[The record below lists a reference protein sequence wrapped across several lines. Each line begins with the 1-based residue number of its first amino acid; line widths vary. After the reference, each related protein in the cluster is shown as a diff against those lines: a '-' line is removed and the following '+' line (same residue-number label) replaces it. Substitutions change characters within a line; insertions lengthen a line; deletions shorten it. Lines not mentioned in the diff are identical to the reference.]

1 MRKIIILI
9 LIILAPIVLIA
20 QTKKFTLDDCRDI
33 ALHHN
38 KKIQIADENKL
49 MMNSIHK
56 SAKTQYFPRIG
67 FTGSYI
73 RMNRE
78 ISLLSENA
86 FLPVLPSGAI
96 KNGKINQIALGTDPA
111 LLDETFVLGSNG
123 LPVTDANGDPVFENY
138 AYLPAD
144 QVSLELNNIFLLNLG
159 LNQPIY
165 MGGKIKELNKLA
177 QLGEELFDAKKTL
190 TETEVIIETDER
202 YWKVVSLKE
211 KVKLTSIY
219 MEMLERLLVDLN
231 NIYDEGI
238 ITNNDLLRAKVKYN
252 EVGLKNLKAN
262 NGSQLAQM
270 ALNQTL
276 GFPLDTVIELSD
288 SIIVNLNFMDQ
299 DPLTEMAIENR
310 PEIDMVGNLVAMAE
324 SGEKIIKSR
333 YLPNIA
339 LTANYL
345 YMNPNPSNGFENE
358 FGGDWNLGVVLNI
371 PIYHWGDRRHSL
383 DATKHKTK
391 AFKIKYEE
399 TKELISL
406 EVQKTRFKYSESLK
420 KVEMTRISLQQAEEN
435 LKMTKDSFDEGI
447 SKTRDLLEA
456 QTMWQSAYS
465 EFIEAKTENKLCESE
480 IQRVSGQ
487 LRN

>member
-1 MRKIIILI
+1 MRKIILT
-9 LIILAPIVLIA
+9 LIILTPVVLFA
-20 QTKKFTLDDCRDI
+20 QSKKFTLYECRDI
-33 ALHHN
+33 ALQHN

-49 MMNSIHK
+49 MMNSVHK
-56 SAKTQYFPRIG
+56 SAKTQYYPRLG

-78 ISLLSENA
+78 INLLSENA
-86 FLPVLPSGAI
+86 FLPVVPSEAI
-96 KNGKINQIALGTDPA
+96 TNGKINQIILGTNPA
-111 LLDETFVLGSNG
+111 LLDETFVLDANG

-144 QVSLELNNIFLLNLG
+144 QVSLELNNIFLINFG
-159 LNQPIY
+159 LTQPVY
-165 MGGKIKELNKLA
+165 MGGKIRELNKLA
-177 QLGEELFDAKKTL
+177 QYGEELFDAKKTL

-202 YWKVVSLKE
+202 YWKVISLKE
-211 KVKLTSIY
+211 KVKLTNIY
-219 MEMLERLLVDLN
+219 LEMLERLLVDLN

-252 EVGLKNLKAN
+252 EVGLKSLKAN
-262 NGSQLAQM
+262 NGLQLAQM

-288 SIIVNLNFMDQ
+288 SIIVNIDYMDQ
-299 DPLTEMAIENR
+299 DPLTDMALENR
-310 PEIDMVGNLVAMAE
+310 PEINMVSNIVAMAE

-333 YLPNIA
+333 YLPNIG

-345 YMNPNPSNGFENE
+345 FVNPNPSNGFENE
-358 FGGDWNLGVVLNI
+358 FGGDWNFGLVVNI
-371 PIYHWGDRRHSL
+371 PIYHWGDRKHSL
-383 DATKHKTK
+383 DATKHKTN
-391 AFKIKYEE
+391 AFKIQYEE

-406 EVQKTRFKYSESLK
+406 EVQQTRFKYSESLK
-420 KVEMTRISLQQAEEN
+420 KVEMTRISLQQAQEN
-435 LKMTKDSFDEGI
+435 LKMTKDSFEEGI
-447 SKTRDLLEA
+447 SNTRDLLEA
-456 QTMWQSAYS
+456 QTIWQSAYS

-480 IQRVSGQ
+480 ILRVSGQ

>member
-1 MRKIIILI
+1 MKKIVFILI
-9 LIILAPIVLIA
+9 VFAPFILIA
-20 QTKKFTLDDCRDI
+20 QTKKLTFEDCRDI
-33 ALHHN
+33 ALQHN

-49 MMNSIHK
+49 MMNSLHK
-56 SAKTQYFPRIG
+56 SAKTQYFPRLG

-78 ISLLSENA
+78 INLLSENA
-86 FLPVLPSGAI
+86 FLPVVPSGAI
-96 KNGKINQIALGTDPA
+96 TNGKINQVILGTNPA
-111 LLDETFVLGSNG
+111 LLDETFVLDANG

-144 QVSLELNNIFLLNLG
+144 QVSLDLKNMFLLNFG
-159 LNQPIY
+159 LTQPIY
-165 MGGKIKELNKLA
+165 MGGKIKEINKLA
-177 QLGEELFDAKKTL
+177 QFGEELFDAKKTL
-190 TETEVIIETDER
+190 TETEVIIETNER
-202 YWKVVSLKE
+202 YWKVISLKE

-219 MEMLERLLVDLN
+219 IEMLERLLVDLN

-262 NGSQLAQM
+262 NGLQLAQM

-288 SIIVNLNFMDQ
+288 SIIVNIDFMDQ
-299 DPLTEMAIENR
+299 DPLTEMALENR
-310 PEIDMVGNLVAMAE
+310 PELDMVSNIISMAE
-324 SGEKIIKSR
+324 SGEKIMKSR
-333 YLPNIA
+333 YLPNIG

-345 YMNPNPSNGFENE
+345 FTNPNPYKGFEKE
-358 FGGDWNLGVVLNI
+358 FGGDWNLGLVVNI

-383 DATKHKTK
+383 DATKHKTN

-406 EVQKTRFKYSESLK
+406 EVQQIRFKYSESLK
-420 KVEMTRISLQQAEEN
+420 KVEMTKISVQQAEEN
-435 LKMTKDSFDEGI
+435 LKMTKDSFEEGI

-480 IQRVSGQ
+480 ILRVSGQ